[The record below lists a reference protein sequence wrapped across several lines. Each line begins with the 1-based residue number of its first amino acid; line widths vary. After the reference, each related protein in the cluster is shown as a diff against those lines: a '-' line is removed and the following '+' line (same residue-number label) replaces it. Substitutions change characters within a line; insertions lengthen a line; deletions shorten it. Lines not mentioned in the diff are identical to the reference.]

1 MHDTAMSEEDGAS
14 ASQAWARSLRIW
26 FEGYGTDCSYRSRE
40 AIQVLESKEMGEGA
54 KPTEIC
60 ARREDETGQKM
71 KWDGDDKKERKKP
84 LGQGAAVCQR

>member
-40 AIQVLESKEMGEGA
+40 AIHVLESKEMGEGA
-54 KPTEIC
+54 KPTESC
-60 ARREDETGQKM
+60 ARREDETGQKR
-71 KWDGDDKKERKKP
+71 KWDGDDKKEREKP
-84 LGQGAAVCQR
+84 LGQGAGVCQR